1 MIISFKSKALELFYV
16 DDNSSKIQSKH
27 IKKVSLQLSTIDEA
41 ESLDDIRIFT
51 SWKFHKLKGQD
62 NLYAI
67 WVDEN
72 YRIWFKYD
80 KENNFFELVDY
91 GDYH

>member
-1 MIISFKSKALELFYV
+1 MDS
-16 DDNSSKIQSKH
+16 NSSKIQPKH
-27 IKKVSLQLSTIDEA
+27 IKKVSLQLITIDEA
-41 ESLDDIRIFT
+41 QYLDDLRIFA
-51 SWKFHKLKGQD
+51 SWKLHRLKGQD

-72 YRIWFKYD
+72 YRIWFQYS
-80 KENNFFELVDY
+80 KEDNSFELIDY